1 MDLKSQKFREIGSRA
16 LGASRPSDSGTLIL
30 RMLRGDGGAIEE
42 PEQIGQS
49 ASGARTFEDR
59 MVSLGR
65 RSAAP
70 NAGWVSTSRNPSR
83 FEVGRNF

>member
-1 MDLKSQKFREIGSRA
+1 MDLKSQKFREMGSKA
-16 LGASRPSDSGTLIL
+16 LGASRPSDSGTLVL
-30 RMLRGDGGAIEE
+30 RMLRGAGGAIEE

-49 ASGARTFEDR
+49 ASGARTFEDLR
-59 MVSLGR
+59 VSLGH

-70 NAGWVSTSRNPSR
+70 NAGRVSTSRNPSR